1 MIRLQRR
8 ENGQYFA
15 DSSLHIPDM
24 RRFVQMREIV
34 KICTRS
40 PTVLIEPVFRYRT
53 PKSDRLLV
61 LPYALARLATV
72 AASAVRSAAFNVLA
86 SNMVIVIGP
95 TPPGTGVM

>member
-8 ENGQYFA
+8 ENGPYFTA
-15 DSSLHIPDM
+15 FSLRILDM
-24 RRFVQMREIV
+24 RVEIV

>member
-1 MIRLQRR
+1 MAHIWPLSP
-8 ENGQYFA
+8 YIFPICA
-15 DSSLHIPDM
+15 DS
-24 RRFVQMREIV
+24 FKCV
-34 KICTRS
+34 KS
-40 PTVLIEPVFRYRT
+40 SKSVLTLPPFRYRT

-72 AASAVRSAAFNVLA
+72 AASAVRSAAINVLA